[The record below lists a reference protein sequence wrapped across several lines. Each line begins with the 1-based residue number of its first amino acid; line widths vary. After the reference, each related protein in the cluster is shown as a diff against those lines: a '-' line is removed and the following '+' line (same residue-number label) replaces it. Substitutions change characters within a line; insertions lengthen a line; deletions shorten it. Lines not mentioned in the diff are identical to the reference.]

1 MEEKKTGIAPLPHV
15 IFKMG
20 LKPID
25 IAIFAYL
32 NCICDYDTNTARV
45 KMITIAKMF
54 AVSRDTVKRSL
65 YRLCDKKLI
74 RIEYGGYIL
83 KNGQYCGRCNIY
95 HILPHTF
102 RTRKNMIE

>member
-1 MEEKKTGIAPLPHV
+1 MEGKKRQGVLLPRV
-15 IFKMG
+15 IFKMD

-25 IAIFAYL
+25 IAVYAYL
-32 NCICDYDTNTARV
+32 SYICDYDTNTARV
-45 KMITIAKMF
+45 KMITIAKTF
-54 AVSRDTVKRSL
+54 AVSRVTIKRSL

-95 HILPHTF
+95 HILPHPF
-102 RTRKNMIE
+102 RLIKNMIE